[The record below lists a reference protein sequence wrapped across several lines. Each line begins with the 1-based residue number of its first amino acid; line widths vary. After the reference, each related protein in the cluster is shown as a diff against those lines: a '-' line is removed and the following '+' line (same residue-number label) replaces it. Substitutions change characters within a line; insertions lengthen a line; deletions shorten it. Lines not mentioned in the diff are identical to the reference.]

1 MRFDRDSL
9 MLLLAADCAD
19 CSMKPPL
26 QPTMCAI
33 IRTLALRGET
43 SFVVLA
49 EVVPCDEEAL
59 RQQVSRLTHAGLVFC
74 RKVYSARR
82 RRQITLCSLTSAGQ
96 LLVRQW
102 EHAAAAMLQRL
113 RDSSFFDQEDA
124 R

>member
-1 MRFDRDSL
+1 MEIDREAM

-26 QPTMCAI
+26 QPTMCAV

-49 EVVPCDEEAL
+49 RIVPCDEEAL
-59 RQQVSRLTHAGLVFC
+59 RQQVSRLTHAGLVKC

-82 RRQITLCSLTSAGQ
+82 RRQITLCSLSTAGQ
-96 LLVRQW
+96 ILQRQW
-102 EHAAAAMLQRL
+102 TAAAKAMLRRL
-113 RDSSFFDQEDA
+113 QSSTFFDKDEGE
-124 R
+124 